1 MEVKKKANL
10 LMENLYST
18 KNLKKKLK
26 LILYPSKGQKTYY
39 YYFALL
45 FFIF

>member
-18 KNLKKKLK
+18 KNLKKKIK
-26 LILYPSKGQKTYY
+26 INFISK
-39 YYFALL
+39 
-45 FFIF
+45 